1 MGRTGRTGRAQGA
14 DDYNRRGRDFREV
27 IKNFKE
33 YTTPFEFKMFLGIP
47 ILASLIVFTIFYIID
62 ISNTELLTIVIEMNS
77 DALTVIA
84 ILAGFNTTSLAI
96 IAASNSSVLKFLRQ
110 HTITNGNGSLLKQ
123 LVSFFSFAI
132 LIQLIVLI
140 AGILLEVISNSF
152 NEISS
157 SVSFLSGLWVKIP
170 LSLLGAIWLSAI
182 LFTIIISVRN
192 ATLLYRYV
200 LFVADYDE

>member
-1 MGRTGRTGRAQGA
+1 MSRTGRTGRAQPA
-14 DDYNRRGRDFREV
+14 DEYNRPGRDFREV
-27 IKNFKE
+27 FKNFKK
-33 YTTPFEFKMFLGIP
+33 YTTPLEFKMFIGTP
-47 ILASLIVFTIFYIID
+47 IVISIIIFISFLLID
-62 ISNTELLTIVIEMNS
+62 ISNTNLLKVIIEMNS
-77 DALTVIA
+77 KSLTVIA

-110 HTITNGNGSLLKQ
+110 HTVSNGNGSLLKQ

-140 AGILLEVISNSF
+140 AGILLEVISSSF
-152 NEISS
+152 SEIGSALP
-157 SVSFLSGLWVKIP
+157 FLSGLLVKVP
-170 LSLLGAIWLSAI
+170 LSILGAVWLSSI